1 MPQTLPQTK
10 PQPPQPAAA
19 RIEQPDRRSLV
30 GLHALSI
37 RQPWAE
43 LILRG
48 RKAIEFRSRPT
59 NIRGRVLIY
68 ASLGRGDWLDDHLAE
83 IGHGFAPGEIAELPR
98 GLIVGSVVIDDCRPL
113 RGAIEFAW
121 RLSSPVRFRRPIA
134 VPTGRQPT
142 PIFWFPFPIPRPR
155 K

>member
-1 MPQTLPQTK
+1 MPQTMPRRRK
-10 PQPPQPAAA
+10 PRPAK
-19 RIEQPDRRSLV
+19 IEQPGRRSLV

-48 RKAIEFRSRPT
+48 RKVNEFRSRPT
-59 NIRGRVLIY
+59 NIRGRVLLY
-68 ASLGRGDWLDDHLAE
+68 ASLNRGDWLDEHLAE
-83 IGHGFAPGEIAELPR
+83 IGHGFAAGEIDGLPR
-98 GLIVGSVVIDDCRPL
+98 GVLVGSVVIDDCAPL

-121 RLSSPVRFRRPIA
+121 RLSSPIRFRRPIA
-134 VPTGRQPT
+134 VPAGRQPT
-142 PIFWFPFPIPRPR
+142 PVFWFPFPPPRPS